1 MKVYS
6 IGLYIEQHGA
16 RLDRNMLALLSLQ
29 DEAELRTSTTFYD
42 TLLSRNSTYDRT
54 LRVKFLMNVKAET
67 MWNSMIEDL
76 YFSQEN
82 KVCYEI
88 HNICILKML
97 SDGPCLSNSIGNM
110 CMNRKCFMSYTK
122 TLKV

>member
-88 HNICILKML
+88 HNMH
-97 SDGPCLSNSIGNM
+97 SEN
-110 CMNRKCFMSYTK
+110 
-122 TLKV
+122 VV